1 MGLLMIAEGVQNLFA
16 TFYSPSVEV
25 RRTEEIINSRQ
36 EQTKEQSDI
45 ATEDKKSNLT

>member
-16 TFYSPSVEV
+16 TFYSPSVEAK
-25 RRTEEIINSRQ
+25 RTEEIINSRQ
-36 EQTKEQSDI
+36 EQTKEQSDT